1 MRMVDIPVLDDVC
14 NVLKNQNLS
23 NLNYRI
29 GDGQAVTDLELV
41 EKTHRKWVSEVI
53 DLSEFTHCYFVNGLA
68 DAIHHWRMTE
78 TRPWQKLCYGEYQ
91 YMDMIG
97 PKGTVC
103 CDVPGQYMNEDL
115 GRSAIPS
122 VIDKNKPLY
131 ISIPSHAD
139 GNYFNPQATGKIVA
153 PVILDCSYVG
163 STSIQKIDIP
173 QNTEQVFFEFSRS
186 FGLVAQG
193 IGLVYTKK
201 PHPTLQKLKEL
212 EEWNYVGVKMIS
224 ALISNFSVD
233 EMWKKHKQEQDQI
246 CKQHNLTPADCFY
259 LATTRNDQYK
269 DYRLMRW
276 NDTAKVYITQF
287 FDDYRTH
294 KGKRLPLLL
303 FR

>member
-1 MRMVDIPVLDDVC
+1 MQLVDIPVLEDVC

-41 EKTHRKWVSEVI
+41 EKTHRKWVSEII

-68 DAIHHWRMTE
+68 DAIHHWKIIE
-78 TRPWQKLCYGEYQ
+78 TRPWQKLEGEYS
-91 YMDMIG
+91 YPDNIG
-97 PKGTVC
+97 SPSTVC

-115 GRSAIPS
+115 GRSAIPA

-233 EMWKKHKQEQDQI
+233 EMWKKHNQLQNKI
-246 CKQHNLTPADCFY
+246 CENYQFKPASCFY
-259 LATTRNDQYK
+259 LATTRDPEYK
-269 DYRLMRW
+269 EMRYMRW
-276 NDTAKVYITQF
+276 NDTAKICITWF
-287 FDDYRTH
+287 FDDHRINTH
-294 KGKRLPLLL
+294 KGKL
-303 FR
+303 